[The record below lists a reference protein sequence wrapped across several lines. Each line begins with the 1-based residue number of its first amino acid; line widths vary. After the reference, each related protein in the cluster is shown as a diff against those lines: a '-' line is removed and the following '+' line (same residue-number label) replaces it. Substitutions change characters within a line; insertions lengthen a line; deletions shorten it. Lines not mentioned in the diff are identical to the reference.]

1 MAWFFKSKSIKSEDA
16 KVKPKKRSQQY
27 KIFGNSCN
35 PIMQKQET
43 NHQKYEPQYQ
53 LPVAQHLPILQ

>member
-1 MAWFFKSKSIKSEDA
+1 MAFFKSKPIKTEDA
-16 KVKPKKRSQQY
+16 KVNPKTRSQQY

-43 NHQKYEPQYQ
+43 NHQKYEPQY
-53 LPVAQHLPILQ
+53 

>member
-27 KIFGNSCN
+27 KIFGNSSN
-35 PIMQKQET
+35 NE
-43 NHQKYEPQYQ
+43 
-53 LPVAQHLPILQ
+53 

>member
-1 MAWFFKSKSIKSEDA
+1 MAFFKSKPIKTEDA
-16 KVKPKKRSQQY
+16 KVNPKTRSQQY